1 MELEEL
7 NFEKILQKASKSGN
21 PGVVVKGVTS
31 TWHQVCSFD
40 DNCCSGPRETKNH
53 EKFAVIFIEIIS
65 NILPILE
72 SQQFTQSTKEV

>member
-31 TWHQVCSFD
+31 TDGIRFVVLMITVVLV
-40 DNCCSGPRETKNH
+40 P
-53 EKFAVIFIEIIS
+53 EKPKIMRS
-65 NILPILE
+65 LP
-72 SQQFTQSTKEV
+72 

>member
-7 NFEKILQKASKSGN
+7 NFEKICQKSNKSGN

-40 DNCCSGPRETKNH
+40 DNS
-53 EKFAVIFIEIIS
+53 
-65 NILPILE
+65 
-72 SQQFTQSTKEV
+72 